1 MNKYY
6 QVCGDMQAEKSSDAY
21 PYIPLCEE
29 CVQEYEVIL
38 EGEDTHDECF
48 DCGSNGEDDD

>member
-6 QVCGDMQAEKSSDAY
+6 QVYGNMLAEKSSEVY

-29 CVQEYEVIL
+29 CVQEHEVVL
-38 EGEDTHDECF
+38 EGEDTNDECF
-48 DCGSNGEDDD
+48 DCGSNGKNDN